1 MSSPD
6 SSNASIPKSKDKAG
20 INRPIICS
28 RCKKRVGYVRIKT
41 RFKMK
46 IWAWIFALALVTQVI
61 SEIIGRFIFGD
72 YK

>member
-1 MSSPD
+1 M
-6 SSNASIPKSKDKAG
+6 IKTKDKAG

-41 RFKMK
+41 RFRVK
-46 IWAWIFALALVTQVI
+46 IIFWIFVLAIVTQII
-61 SEIIGRFIFGD
+61 SEIIGRVLLGD